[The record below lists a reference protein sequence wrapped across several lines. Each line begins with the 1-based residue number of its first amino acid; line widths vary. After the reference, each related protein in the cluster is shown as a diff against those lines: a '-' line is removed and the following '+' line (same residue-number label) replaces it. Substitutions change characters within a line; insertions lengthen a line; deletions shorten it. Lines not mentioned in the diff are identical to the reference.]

1 MIKHICLLCCL
12 LFVLQGKTQIQSQLI
27 TVEATILDSKTN
39 DVIAFANVISLQAKK
54 GTVSNVDG
62 FFRMPN
68 LDVKDTII
76 VSFVGYGKQVFS
88 AISLLESK
96 QIKLVKKVEG
106 LREFAVLADNTYLY
120 NLLDRARNTQTYRPK
135 TAKTYFELKTQVGD
149 KHVEMLECYFNGE
162 FRGYDIETLKLK
174 NGRIALAEFNKNLFI
189 STETSKALSYH
200 NLIDGNQYF
209 PLNPLELSK
218 NRMKRLFNL
227 KLYSTFD
234 GDDDG
239 RFYVINFSPKKNLAT
254 AFSGTIWLDSA
265 SAQVIKIT
273 MDIENAQVYPIQ
285 PIKFTDSLDHVN
297 LHITKNFSKME
308 NEMYVQSVE
317 FNYQMKYKNIN
328 KESYWV
334 STSAI
339 LTAYNY
345 DATFTLPFFTFEASE
360 IHKDFKQITAV
371 PYNEVFWDKMTEFR
385 INDMVNKNQFFKK
398 HYSPEEQEA
407 LVSDKNGGVHVNML
421 YKGYLQWGEERILL
435 QQENFL
441 STSRNPAHVNTPKSM
456 MNFEIQTYLDVN
468 VFEDSVNIVTQT
480 LYDPFQSF
488 YGYQKTVETQIFIN
502 IYFDL
507 LEIER
512 RKFET
517 QTKKLG
523 ASFSEEKVIQLY
535 EELKINNEQ
544 LRKKYYRDVDR
555 GNNTKQLKEWNK
567 KVFEALGIDNLK
579 LFENFQMPTN

>member
-12 LFVLQGKTQIQSQLI
+12 LFVLHGKTQIQSQLI
-27 TVEATILDSKTN
+27 TVEATIVDSKTN
-39 DVIAFANVISLQAKK
+39 EAIAFANVISLHGRK
-54 GTVSNVDG
+54 GTISNADG

-68 LDVKDTII
+68 IDVKDTII

-88 AISLLESK
+88 AISLLNTQ
-96 QIKLVKKVEG
+96 QISLVKKVEG
-106 LREFAVLADNTYLY
+106 LKEFAVLADNTYLY
-120 NLLDRARNTQTYRPK
+120 NLLDRARKTQTYKPK
-135 TAKTYFELKTQVGD
+135 IAKTYFELKTQVGD
-149 KHVEMLECYFNGE
+149 KQVEMLECYFNGE
-162 FRGYDIETLKLK
+162 YRGYDIEALKLK

-200 NLIDGNQYF
+200 NLIDGNEYF

-234 GDDDG
+234 GDEND
-239 RFYVINFSPKKNLAT
+239 RFYVINFSPKKNSNST
-254 AFSGTIWLDSA
+254 FSGTVWIDST
-265 SAQVIKIT
+265 SSQVIKIT
-273 MDIENAQVYPIQ
+273 MDIENAHVYPIQ
-285 PIKFTDSLDHVN
+285 PLKFTDSLDHVN
-297 LHITKNFSKME
+297 LHITKNFSKIE

-317 FNYQMKYKNIN
+317 FNYQMRYKNIN
-328 KESYWV
+328 EESYWV

-345 DATFTLPFFTFEASE
+345 EATFTLPFFTFEASE
-360 IHKDFKQITAV
+360 MHKDFKQITAV
-371 PYNEVFWDKMTEFR
+371 PYNEVFWNNITEFR
-385 INDMVNKNQFFKK
+385 INDMENKNQFFSK

-421 YKGYLQWGEERILL
+421 YKGYLPWAEERILL
-435 QQENFL
+435 RQENFL
-441 STSRNPAHVNTPKSM
+441 STSRNPAHANTPQGM
-456 MNFEIQTYLDVN
+456 MNIEIQTYLDIN
-468 VFEDSVNIVTQT
+468 VVEDSIDIITQT

-488 YGYQKTVETQIFIN
+488 YGFPKTVETQVFIN

-512 RKFET
+512 RKFEA
-517 QTKKLG
+517 QVKNLG
-523 ASFSEEKVIQLY
+523 ASCTEEMVIQLY
-535 EELKINNEQ
+535 QELKQNNEL
-544 LRKKYYRDVDR
+544 LRKEYYRDVDR

-567 KVFEALGIDNLK
+567 KVFDTLGVDNLK
-579 LFENFQMPTN
+579 LFENFEMPTN

>member
-12 LFVLQGKTQIQSQLI
+12 FFVLQGKTQIQSQLV
-27 TVEATILDSKTN
+27 TVEATIVDSKSN
-39 DVIAFANVISLQAKK
+39 EVIAFANVISLQGRK
-54 GTVSNVDG
+54 GTVSNSDG
-62 FFRMPN
+62 FFRMHDLN
-68 LDVKDTII
+68 IKDTIV
-76 VSFVGYGKQVFS
+76 VSFVGYGKQLFS
-88 AISLLESK
+88 AISLLESS

-106 LREFAVLADNTYLY
+106 LKEFTVLADNTYLY
-120 NLLDRARNTQTYRPK
+120 NLLERARKTQTYSTK
-135 TAKTYFELKTQVGD
+135 IAKTYFELKTSVND
-149 KHVEMLECYFNGE
+149 KQVEMLECYFNGE
-162 FRGYDIETLKLK
+162 FEGYDIKTLRLK

-200 NLIDGNQYF
+200 NLIDGNEYF
-209 PLNPLELSK
+209 PLNPLEMAK

-234 GDDDG
+234 GDEG
-239 RFYVINFSPKKNLAT
+239 ERVYVINFSPKKNLST
-254 AFSGTIWLDSA
+254 AFSGTIWLDST

-273 MDIENAQVYPIQ
+273 MDIENAKVYPIQ

-297 LHITKNFSKME
+297 LHITKNFNKIE

-328 KESYWV
+328 KDSYWV

-339 LTAYNY
+339 LNAYDY
-345 DATFTLPFFTFEASE
+345 DASFVLPFFTFEASE
-360 IHKDFKQITAV
+360 MHKDFKQITAV

-385 INDMVNKNQFFKK
+385 INDMANKNQFFKK
-398 HYSPEEQEA
+398 HYSAEEQEA
-407 LVSDKNGGVHVNML
+407 LISDKNGGVHVNML
-421 YKGYLQWGEERILL
+421 YKGYLPWSEERILL
-435 QQENFL
+435 QEENFL
-441 STSRNPAHVNTPKSM
+441 STSNNPAHNYSPKGM
-456 MNFEIQTYLDVN
+456 MNIEIQTYLDVN
-468 VFEDSVNIVTQT
+468 VFEDSINIITQT

-488 YGYQKTVETQIFIN
+488 YGYQKTVENQIFIN

-517 QTKKLG
+517 RIKNLG
-523 ASFSEEKVIQLY
+523 ANFSKEKVIQLY
-535 EELKINNEQ
+535 GELKNTNEQ

-555 GNNTKQLKEWNK
+555 GNNAKQLKEWNK
-567 KVFEALGIDNLK
+567 KVFDILGIDNIK
-579 LFENFQMPTN
+579 LFNSLELPSN